1 MIQLI
6 LARTVSSL
14 CNCVTYFSG
23 STRSTGP
30 NFHYRGFNKTRND
43 QTEYEIDSLLM
54 EDDLVDELAA
64 TPLSAE
70 EIAAK
75 LSNSNTKQN
84 PSNLL
89 GVRDA
94 NIEGGS
100 IGARGADIWMGG
112 GGSSMGIGGR
122 MERNENKI
130 SNDWWSDGEED
141 EEDEEVEVN
150 GGFSSNNR
158 HNFAVNG
165 DRGVGTGG
173 IGSNQLNEKVINTTF
188 FNSNPT
194 LIGNSV
200 EKNIEEDLY
209 FDENMAD
216 ISFQV
221 NDSNN
226 NQLQN
231 DNWDKEFFDNYK
243 GEESFDFVPIKENL
257 DDFSIGNAD
266 LRLNQVNNEI
276 VFGDQNDP
284 IEYKD
289 FNNNN
294 NNMLSPIIENKDF
307 GDFTSGN
314 SPNNNYIINN
324 RNDIDTRNN
333 EYYES
338 EIGITT
344 LKNNGNYFDQENDQ
358 ISFSETYNY
367 QINNQVNHID
377 NQQNNIEQVNNIFDD
392 FSNYNSP
399 EKDDSD
405 ITGKFVYSNNNNHEI
420 SSSQNQFDFDDFI
433 DTSKNLND
441 DSIINIGQESEKIP
455 VHNSETVPESISVP
469 ISETV
474 STTLSAPKQVLPVHG
489 KNVIDDFDDIF
500 NSSSTSNDNFN
511 TNIRNNYYGDDYNNN
526 NNSITD
532 VFDFEEKSL
541 QANNNNYSAS
551 TYEDDEFGIFDFVS
565 AKSPPANDPFK
576 SDFLSSDRDS
586 NKNNQQTSILL

>member
-23 STRSTGP
+23 STRSAGP

-54 EDDLVDELAA
+54 EDDLVDELVA

-100 IGARGADIWMGG
+100 VGARGADIWMG

-130 SNDWWSDGEED
+130 NNDWWSDGEED
-141 EEDEEVEVN
+141 EEDEVEVN
-150 GGFSSNNR
+150 GGFSGNNR
-158 HNFAVNG
+158 HGFALND
-165 DRGVGTGG
+165 DRGAETGG
-173 IGSNQLNEKVINTTF
+173 IGSNQLNEKVVNTTF

-194 LIGNSV
+194 LVGNGV
-200 EKNIEEDLY
+200 EDNIEEDLY

-216 ISFQV
+216 ISFQG

-231 DNWDKEFFDNYK
+231 DNWDKEFFDHYQ

-257 DDFSIGNAD
+257 DDFSSGSTD

-276 VFGDQNDP
+276 IFGNQNDP
-284 IEYKD
+284 IDYKD
-289 FNNNN
+289 FNSNNNN
-294 NNMLSPIIENKDF
+294 NNMLSPKIEDKDF
-307 GDFTSGN
+307 GYFTSGN
-314 SPNNNYIINN
+314 PPNDNYTINSKS
-324 RNDIDTRNN
+324 DVETRNN
-333 EYYES
+333 E
-338 EIGITT
+338 
-344 LKNNGNYFDQENDQ
+344 NYFDQENGQ
-358 ISFSETYNY
+358 ISFGETYNY
-367 QINNQVNHID
+367 QSNNQVNQTNHE
-377 NQQNNIEQVNNIFDD
+377 QNNIMQVNNLFDN
-392 FSNYNSP
+392 FSDYDSP
-399 EKDDSD
+399 EKGDND
-405 ITGKFVYSNNNNHEI
+405 IKGKFVHASNNNHEI

-441 DSIINIGQESEKIP
+441 DSTINMRQEPEKIP
-455 VHNSETVPESISVP
+455 MHNSEIVLTPNQ
-469 ISETV
+469 
-474 STTLSAPKQVLPVHG
+474 ALPVNG
-489 KNVIDDFDDIF
+489 KNVLDDFDDIF

-511 TNIRNNYYGDDYNNN
+511 SNIRNNHYGNDDNHHNH
-526 NNSITD
+526 NSSINDT
-532 VFDFEEKSL
+532 FDFEEKSL
-541 QANNNNYSAS
+541 QANSNNYSAS

-565 AKSPPANDPFK
+565 AKSPPANDSFK
-576 SDFLSSDRDS
+576 SNFLSTDRDS
-586 NKNNQQTSILL
+586 NNHHQQTSLLL